1 MAVNRNHARHRQAS
15 AVRRS
20 TRRVALGVFVA
31 GAAGA
36 ATLLGPAQAASAES
50 GTNWDAIAQC
60 ESGGNWGINT
70 GNGFAGG
77 LQFTPG
83 TWAAYGGKQY
93 AGSASQASREQQIA
107 VAEKVKQGQGIGAWP
122 VCGKRSGSSQSYSG
136 KHTSGSSQSYSG
148 SSQSYSGKHT
158 SSSRAT
164 VQSTTKKSTTWKPQA
179 RSTSKSASSTVPG
192 GLQADGRTYVVRS
205 GDTLSTIAE
214 RQSVKGG
221 WKTLFGLNRN
231 VIGSDPNLIMPGQQ
245 LSL

>member
-15 AVRRS
+15 AVRRN

-50 GTNWDAIAQC
+50 GTNWDAVAQC

-70 GNGFAGG
+70 GNGFSGG

-83 TWAAYGGKQY
+83 TWSAYGGKQY

-136 KHTSGSSQSYSG
+136 KRSG

-158 SSSRAT
+158 AGSKA
-164 VQSTTKKSTTWKPQA
+164 VKAQSTTKKWTSSWKPKAQ
-179 RSTSKSASSTVPG
+179 STSKSARSTAPG
-192 GLQADGRTYVVRS
+192 GLQADGRTYVVQS

-221 WKTLFGLNRN
+221 WKALFELNQN
-231 VIGSDPNLIMPGQQ
+231 VIGGNPNLIMPGQQ

>member
-36 ATLLGPAQAASAES
+36 ATLLGPAQAASADS

-70 GNGFAGG
+70 GNGFSGG

-93 AGSASQASREQQIA
+93 AGNANRASREQQIA

-122 VCGKRSGSSQSYSG
+122 VCGKHSGSSQSYSG

-148 SSQSYSGKHT
+148 KHASG
-158 SSSRAT
+158 SRAT
-164 VQSTTKKSTTWKPQA
+164 VQSTTKKSTTKKSTSWKPQA

-231 VIGSDPNLIMPGQQ
+231 VIGSNPNLIMPGQQ

>member
-15 AVRRS
+15 AVRRN

-36 ATLLGPAQAASAES
+36 ATLLGPAQAASADS

-70 GNGFAGG
+70 GNGFSGG

-93 AGSASQASREQQIA
+93 AGSANKATREQQIA

-122 VCGKRSGSSQSYSG
+122 VCGKRSGSSQKYTG
-136 KHTSGSSQSYSG
+136 KNTTGSKAKS
-148 SSQSYSGKHT
+148 T
-158 SSSRAT
+158 SSS
-164 VQSTTKKSTTWKPQA
+164 KKSTWS
-179 RSTSKSASSTVPG
+179 RSTAKSSRSQVRSTVPG
-192 GLQADGRTYVVRS
+192 GVQADGRTYVVRS

-221 WKTLFGLNRN
+221 WKALFQLNQN

-245 LSL
+245 FTL